1 MLDSLIS
8 IIYPQP
14 CGVCT
19 KDVGERRYGVACA
32 ECWAETRLFGGGESL
47 CAKCGAYL
55 APKPANADVWCRR
68 CDLQSYEK
76 AHAAGLYE
84 KALSKTVIALKTT
97 PHLCREAET
106 AFISAVDSADFADAD
121 LVVPVPLSKH
131 RFHERGFNQA
141 EVLASIAAKRM
152 DLPMDPV
159 SLARVVHTPV
169 HRAGMDAKARERTV
183 RKAFAV
189 KRKNLIAGK
198 NIVLVDDIFTTG
210 STASACAKVLKQ
222 NGAGKVFVL
231 TLARAF

>member
-1 MLDSLIS
+1 MLDSLLS
-8 IIYPQP
+8 IIYPQN
-14 CGVCT
+14 CAVCD
-19 KDVGERRYGVACA
+19 KDVGRRAGGVACGD
-32 ECWAETRLFGGGESL
+32 CWAETRLFSGIESL

-55 APKPANADVWCRR
+55 SPNPSNEDIWCRR
-68 CDLQSYEK
+68 CDLQAYEK
-76 AHAAGLYE
+76 ASAAGLYE
-84 KALSKTVIALKTT
+84 KALSATVIALKRT
-97 PHLCREAET
+97 PHLCRTAENTFVSALGQANFDEAD
-106 AFISAVDSADFADAD
+106 V
-121 LVVPVPLSKH
+121 VVPVPLSKR

-141 EVLASIAAKRM
+141 EVLANIAAKRSG
-152 DLPMDPV
+152 LPIDAA
-159 SLARVVHTPV
+159 SLARVIHTPV

-198 NIVLVDDIFTTG
+198 NIMLVDDIFTTG